1 MSNLFIIGKV
11 VKMLGGQ
18 KDGSY
23 FNETGEK
30 CSAVVIV
37 EEDQS
42 YIPKGKE
49 RVERIVQIPFKF
61 WGKEAERL
69 ANSPEQYSGKMVKVD
84 FALGGYNP
92 EGDKWYPNLNG
103 KWLHTWEGGKLEEI
117 PFGEPAKDEPPY

>member
-1 MSNLFIIGKV
+1 MNNFIIGRF

-18 KDGSY
+18 KDGSFY
-23 FNETGEK
+23 DATGAK
-30 CSAVVIV
+30 CSVVVVV

-42 YIPKGKE
+42 YTPKGKE
-49 RVERIVQIPFKF
+49 KVERLAQIPFKF
-61 WGKEAERL
+61 FGKEAERL
-69 ANSPEQYSGKMVKVD
+69 ANLPDHYNGQMVKVD

-103 KWLHTWEGGKLEEI
+103 KWLHTWEGQKLEEI